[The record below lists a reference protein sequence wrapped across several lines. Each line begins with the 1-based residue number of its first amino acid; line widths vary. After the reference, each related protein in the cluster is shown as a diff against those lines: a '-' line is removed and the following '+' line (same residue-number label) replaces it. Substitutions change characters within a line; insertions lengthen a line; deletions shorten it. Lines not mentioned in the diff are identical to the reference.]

1 MIFSNREIFDKL
13 RSSTVGIAGLGG
25 IGSNVAFCLARSGVG
40 HLILVDFDIVES
52 SNLLRQQ
59 YFKDQIGTPKVFAL
73 KENILRIRDDI
84 RLSCYNLK
92 LIPENISNI
101 FKDVDIAIE
110 ALDKAE
116 EKAMFV
122 EKFRLTFPNK
132 PIIAVSG
139 IAGIGSG
146 EAIVTRRISDNFFIV
161 GDERSEQNE
170 ENLLW
175 ATRVGIASSKQAH
188 TALRLLLGLDP
199 F

>member
-92 LIPENISNI
+92 LIPENINNI

>member
-1 MIFSNREIFDKL
+1 MDLSNKEIIERL
-13 RSSTVGIAGLGG
+13 SSLTIGIAGLGG
-25 IGSNVAFCLARSGVG
+25 IGSNVALFLARSGIG
-40 HLILVDFDIVES
+40 HLILVDFDVVDA

-59 YFKDQIGTPKVFAL
+59 YFKDQIGKPKVFAL
-73 KENILRIRDDI
+73 RENILRIRDNI

-92 LIPENISNI
+92 LVPENINDI
-101 FKDVDIAIE
+101 FKDVDLAIE

-122 EKFRLTFPNK
+122 EHFRLNFPNK

-139 IAGIGSG
+139 VAGIGSG
-146 EAIVTRRISDNFFIV
+146 EAIVTRRVSDNFFIV
-161 GDERSEQNE
+161 GDEKSEQNE
-170 ENLLW
+170 ENPLW

-188 TALRLLLGLDP
+188 SALRLLLGLDP